1 MKSKKISRKKESILS
16 EEDFKP
22 ENVKVRINMLVSED
36 LLQTYREAARKLGI
50 GYQTL
55 MQIKLK
61 EAMDHSLEKR
71 IEAIESRLKRA

>member
-1 MKSKKISRKKESILS
+1 M
-16 EEDFKP
+16 F
-22 ENVKVRINMLVSED
+22 VSGD
-36 LLQTYREAARKLGI
+36 LLETYRDAAKKLGI

-71 IEAIESRLKRA
+71 LEAIELKLKRA

>member
-1 MKSKKISRKKESILS
+1 MKSKKINRMKKNILS

-22 ENVKVRINMLVSED
+22 ENVKVRINMFVSED
-36 LLQTYREAARKLGI
+36 LLETYRDAAKKLGI

-55 MQIKLK
+55 MQIKLR

-71 IEAIESRLKRA
+71 IEAIELKLKRA

>member
-1 MKSKKISRKKESILS
+1 MKSKKINRKKENILS

-22 ENVKVRINMLVSED
+22 ENVKVRINMFVSED
-36 LLQTYREAARKLGI
+36 LLQIYRDAAQKLGI

-61 EAMDHSLEKR
+61 EAMDHSLEERVK
-71 IEAIESRLKRA
+71 AIELKLKRA